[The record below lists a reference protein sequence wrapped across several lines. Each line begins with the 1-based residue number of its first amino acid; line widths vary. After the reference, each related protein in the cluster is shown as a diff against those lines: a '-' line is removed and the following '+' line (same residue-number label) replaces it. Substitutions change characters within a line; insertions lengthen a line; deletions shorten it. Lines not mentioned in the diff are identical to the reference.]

1 MLINMCIVTERQA
14 SIRSNQEVNYHL
26 LQELK
31 ITLLWRNFVRERQ
44 NLSSEWDFNFSQHS
58 VI

>member
-1 MLINMCIVTERQA
+1 MLFSLSAGMLINMCIVTESQA

-31 ITLLWRNFVRERQ
+31 ITLLWRNF
-44 NLSSEWDFNFSQHS
+44 
-58 VI
+58 I